1 MKEKNPLLARL
12 QPPVR
17 RALKAQNALF
27 QRHFEKG
34 ETVFHAGD
42 ITQDIG
48 IVLSG
53 RVMIENTDV
62 RGRSTIL
69 SHIEVGQA
77 FAESY
82 ALCGVPMMVDAVC
95 AQETEIL
102 FLRVSAA
109 LRQENQHADWYLP
122 LTQAL
127 LRMAAGKNLALS
139 ERIFCTSPKAVR
151 ARILT
156 YLSAQATRRGALS
169 FSVPFN
175 RQQMAD
181 YLNVDRSALSRELCR
196 MRDEGL
202 LTFNKNQFTLLK

>member
-1 MKEKNPLLARL
+1 MKEKNPLLAQL
-12 QPPVR
+12 QPSVR
-17 RALKAQNALF
+17 TALKAKNALF
-27 QRHFEKG
+27 QQHFAKG

-42 ITQDIG
+42 TISDIG

-53 RVMIENTDV
+53 RVIIESTDV
-62 RGRSTIL
+62 RGSRTIL

-109 LRQENQHADWYLP
+109 LRQENGREDWYLP
-122 LTQAL
+122 LTQTL

-139 ERIFCTSPKAVR
+139 ERIFCTAAKSVR
-151 ARILT
+151 TRVFT
-156 YLSAQATRRGALS
+156 YLSAQATRRGTLS
-169 FSVPFN
+169 FFVPFN
-175 RQQMAD
+175 RQQLAD

-202 LTFNKNQFTLLK
+202 LTFSKNRFTLLK

>member
-82 ALCGVPMMVDAVC
+82 ALCGVPMMVVC

-156 YLSAQATRRGALS
+156 YLSAQATRRGTLS

>member
-1 MKEKNPLLARL
+1 MKEKNPLLTQL
-12 QPPVR
+12 QPSVR
-17 RALKAQNALF
+17 TALKAQNALF
-27 QRHFEKG
+27 QRHFAKG

-42 ITQDIG
+42 TVSDIG

-53 RVMIENTDV
+53 RVIIESTDV
-62 RGRSTIL
+62 RGSSTIL

-109 LRQENQHADWYLP
+109 LQQENRREDWYLP

-139 ERIFCTSPKAVR
+139 ERIFCTAAKSVR
-151 ARILT
+151 ARVLT

-202 LTFNKNQFTLLK
+202 LTFSKNRFTLLK